1 MFRLE
6 DRVRIMEEVVR
17 QQSDALRES
26 SKLLQKLRPQRPA
39 IPHDRKLAQASE
51 QGWKRIDPYSE
62 CPQWKLSDGTF
73 SVAGG
78 LFEADH
84 VESWSTSFRT
94 IGNIQVLCSVCHNIK
109 SRRERLHALESEA
122 EEV

>member
-51 QGWKRIDPYSE
+51 QGWKCIDPYSE

-78 LFEADH
+78 LLKRTT
-84 VESWSTSFRT
+84 WSHGAPAFGRSEIFRFCAAFAIT
-94 IGNIQVLCSVCHNIK
+94 
-109 SRRERLHALESEA
+109 
-122 EEV
+122 

>member
-1 MFRLE
+1 MDAAQMEIKMFRLE

-51 QGWKRIDPYSE
+51 QGWKCIDPYSE

-84 VESWSTSFRT
+84 V
-94 IGNIQVLCSVCHNIK
+94 
-109 SRRERLHALESEA
+109 
-122 EEV
+122 